1 MNIRVEST
9 LEVCST
15 TREHRLVRGY
25 KQEDYVKRLVGE
37 MTVQGENNMMRT
49 PKHSRVFFEVVNEEC
64 SFCKSRLGFLYPKN
78 MPPVCMNCSMEKQS
92 S

>member
-1 MNIRVEST
+1 MSTQVEST
-9 LEVCST
+9 LEVYLIM
-15 TREHRLVRGY
+15 RGHPHVLGY

-37 MTVQGENNMMRT
+37 MTVQGEDNMMRT

-64 SFCKSRLGFLYPKN
+64 NFCKSRLGFLYPKN

>member
-1 MNIRVEST
+1 MNTQVEST
-9 LEVCST
+9 LEVYLT
-15 TREHRLVRGY
+15 TRGHPHALGY
-25 KQEDYVKRLVGE
+25 KQEGYVKHLVGE